1 MNDNKNLA
9 IICDIRNRTPI
20 GVICSCPVTG
30 DLAFSTENK
39 MLEET
44 LEIIL
49 SGKSFLYSKEKV
61 NEQSMINRE
70 EINPND
76 HYYLMAI
83 DFSLPFPWR
92 ILGITSV
99 EGDIEQIVGNAIE
112 MLKEGGNNFE
122 TID

>member
-49 SGKSFLYSKEKV
+49 SSKSFLYSKEKV